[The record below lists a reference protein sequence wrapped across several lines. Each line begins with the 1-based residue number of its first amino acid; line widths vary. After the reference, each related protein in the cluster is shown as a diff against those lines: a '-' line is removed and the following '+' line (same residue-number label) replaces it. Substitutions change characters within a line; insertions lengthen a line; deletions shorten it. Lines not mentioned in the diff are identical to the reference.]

1 MIARLRPIAVVAA
14 LFALGGAPALAQEDS
29 VLQRYDS
36 NLRLYNHKPGTLL
49 DLEEELHA
57 RTGGYMDTLDQLI
70 CQTAQ
75 EAIEDGTEAITK
87 EALDNMIV
95 GRNDSNED

>member
-1 MIARLRPIAVVAA
+1 MRISPIPLHAGQE
-14 LFALGGAPALAQEDS
+14 GGWRS